1 MIRTMVFAG
10 IIALAACSSEAQDSA
25 KTQDVPAPQIKPIAA
40 KAAQVA
46 EPHSEPLHDAQ
57 SSSPNPDA
65 APKKMDWS
73 KPLTCVG
80 QAVQGGAL
88 LCRTY
93 GSTYVTLGGTKV
105 QSDGSGQVILG
116 FDRDAPSTVTAKL
129 VDPGGHSYSQTF
141 DVKAREWDISR
152 IDGLP
157 KNQVSEYTAEELKR
171 IRAATA
177 RKKIGFASQEPVVRL
192 TSDGFESP
200 VKDYIKTTN
209 FGAQRILNGIKKRP
223 HYGVDMA
230 APAGTPITAPAD
242 GVVSLADMDMYFEG
256 SLIMID
262 HGQGLISYY
271 MHMQDVLVEPGQ
283 IIKTGDVIGKIGTRG
298 RSTGPHLCWRL
309 KWRGQ
314 NLDPEL
320 LTKWPDQV
328 QLSQD

>member
-1 MIRTMVFAG
+1 MRAAALGFALL
-10 IIALAACSSEAQDSA
+10 LAACSSEAQE
-25 KTQDVPAPQIKPIAA
+25 
-40 KAAQVA
+40 QVA
-46 EPHSEPLHDAQ
+46 IEPVPTPQVKPEAVETSSAHAEPLHDAK
-57 SSSPNPDA
+57 SATLNSKV
-65 APKKMDWS
+65 APEKMDGS

-80 QAVQGGAL
+80 EAVQGGLL

-93 GSTYVTLGGTKV
+93 GSTYVTLGNTKA
-105 QSDGSGQVILG
+105 QSDGNGKIILG
-116 FDRDAPSTVTAKL
+116 FDRDAPATMTAKV
-129 VDPGGHSYSQTF
+129 VDPGGHSYSQAF
-141 DVKAREWDISR
+141 NVKSRNWDISR

-157 KNQVSEYTAEELKR
+157 KNQVSEYTPEELKR

-177 RKKIGFASQEPVVRL
+177 RKKVGFASRVDTVRL
-192 TSDGFESP
+192 TEAGFASP
-200 VKDYIKTTN
+200 VAEYTKTTN

-230 APAGTPITAPAD
+230 APAGTPITAPAG
-242 GVVSLADMDMYFEG
+242 GVVSLADDDMYFEG

-271 MHMQDVLVEPGQ
+271 LHMQDVLVEDGQ
-283 IIKTGDVIGKIGTRG
+283 IVETGDLIGTVGSKG

-320 LTKWPDQV
+320 LTKWVDK
-328 QLSQD
+328 